1 MDGNEIWGLISHIV
15 HNEDVYCTHDIYGF
29 I

>member
-15 HNEDVYCTHDIYGF
+15 HNEDVYCT
-29 I
+29 